1 MVNGP
6 SSCQRRQRTCLTNN
20 RRSVFTDVGAGL
32 ARMVLLF
39 PTQSFPAA
47 LFESD
52 YNDLY
57 AVKMD
62 EVKFKLN

>member
-6 SSCQRRQRTCLTNN
+6 SSCQRRQRTYLTNS
-20 RRSVFTDVGAGL
+20 RGFFTDVGGL

-47 LFESD
+47 LLVSD

-62 EVKFKLN
+62 

>member
-1 MVNGP
+1 
-6 SSCQRRQRTCLTNN
+6 
-20 RRSVFTDVGAGL
+20 
-32 ARMVLLF
+32 MVLLF

-47 LFESD
+47 LLVSD

>member
-6 SSCQRRQRTCLTNN
+6 SSCQRRQRTCLTNS
-20 RRSVFTDVGAGL
+20 RGFFTDVGGL

-47 LFESD
+47 LLVSD